1 MASELDWRRDVE
13 TQMFARALVLIALMM
28 AAAPARA
35 ADAEAE
41 RTFTAA
47 EVRADFAALYD
58 GLKQAQFDA
67 FAHTPKAELDR
78 AYKADFVSFDRPM
91 SLFDVQV
98 RFQRFTARIR
108 IAHARIEFPSAAY
121 DRYRAGGGKAFPLY
135 VRVEDGHA
143 FIIENGSGLDA
154 VAVGDELVALDGA
167 PVQTWLAR
175 AARNVSADTPYLSN
189 SILEFDLPQYLWLER
204 GLADAFAVRVRKAD
218 GRVVDLTVPGRT
230 RDELHAAQAKR
241 PKTYL
246 DDADKREARV
256 LAGGVGYLRPG
267 PFYNPEPGADMWDP
281 TAFKAFI
288 DKSFQGF
295 LDAKVGTVLIDL
307 RENPGGD
314 NSFSDP
320 MIAWFA
326 DKPFRFF
333 SHFWVRVSPQTVA
346 SNQARIETSKGA
358 DAVSR
363 HMAELYAKAEPGGV
377 VDLDLPWAYP
387 RQGARFTGKVY
398 LLVNRHSFSNTVNV
412 AALVQDYGFGKVL
425 GEETS
430 DMATTYG
437 AMEQFKLPI
446 TGITVGYPKAHIIRV
461 NGDPVS
467 RGVVPDLAIRTPI
480 VAGERDEVLD
490 QALAIIARERP

>member
-1 MASELDWRRDVE
+1 
-13 TQMFARALVLIALMM
+13 MFARALVLIALMIT
-28 AAAPARA
+28 AAWPVRA
-35 ADAEAE
+35 AE
-41 RTFTAA
+41 RMFSPA

-78 AYKADFVSFDRPM
+78 AYKAEVASFDRPM

-98 RFQRFTARIR
+98 RFQRFTARLR

-121 DRYRAGGGKAFPLY
+121 ERYRAAGGKAFPLY

-143 FIIENGSGLDA
+143 YIFENGSGLDA
-154 VAVGDELVALDGA
+154 IAPGDELVMLDGA
-167 PVQTWLAR
+167 PARKWLAL

-189 SILEFDLPQYLWLER
+189 SILEFDFPQLMWLER
-204 GLADAFAVRVRKAD
+204 GPADAFAVRVRKPD
-218 GRVVDLTVPGRT
+218 GRVLDLTVPART
-230 RDELHAAQAKR
+230 REELRAVQARR
-241 PKTYL
+241 PKTWL
-246 DDADKREARV
+246 DDADKRDSRI
-256 LAGGVGYLRPG
+256 LAGGIGYLRPG
-267 PFYNPEPGADMWDP
+267 PFYNPEPGGDMWDP
-281 TAFKAFI
+281 ATFKAFI

-320 MIAWFA
+320 MISWFA

-363 HMAELYAKAEPGGV
+363 HMAELYAKAKPGGV

-387 RQGARFTGKVY
+387 RQGARFTGQVY

-412 AALVQDYGFGKVL
+412 AALVQDYGFGRVL

-437 AMEQFKLPI
+437 AMEQFRLPI
-446 TGITVGYPKAHIIRV
+446 TGISVGYPKAHIIRV

-467 RGVVPDLAIRTPI
+467 RGVVPDVAIRTPI
-480 VAGERDEVLD
+480 APGDRDVVLD
-490 QALAIIARERP
+490 QALAIAARSG